1 MNSHKISIFGN
12 KFAPFG
18 RIFFFALVIFT
29 ILATADAANAQLNL
43 DPTFNGGVTDGDTRV
58 HVTKPLSDG
67 KILVGGAFTIVND
80 AEKNNL
86 ARLNADGSL
95 DNTFN
100 ASGDGPNSAVYE
112 IIQLS
117 DGKFLLGGSFT
128 VYNGVARSGIV
139 RINPDGTLDNTFNPS
154 GAGTAGTVHTIALQ
168 PDGKILISGGL
179 SSYNGTA
186 RFGVIRLNA
195 DGTLD
200 ASFNSPFT
208 SNQFVEEVDVQA
220 DGKILIGGSFLIN
233 NRSHVARLN
242 ADGSLDPTFNPSGSG
257 TDGGVYAMLV
267 QSNGNI
273 LIGGAFQL
281 YYNFFHPSGLA
292 RLTPNGAPDIS
303 FNPNVNRGFD
313 GGEYFAIQPDGKIL
327 VAGGFGS
334 GGINFSLIRLNANGT
349 LDNTF
354 ALRQTDNAGYH
365 VALQTDGKI
374 LLSGFFNTFDNQPR
388 RNLVRLNQDGRPD
401 QTFNPTFSTFGIVNA
416 LAQQTD
422 GKILAGGNFNQA
434 NGAPRS
440 KIARFNADGSLDT
453 TFNSG
458 IGIMPDP
465 FNGTNTVYDIAVQ
478 ADGKI
483 LVGGSFGGYN
493 GSNARSLARLNQD
506 GTLDSTFNASGF
518 FYNFTLSS
526 TVFDVLVQPDGKIL
540 VGGAF
545 FGNSNS
551 TFSNIAFMIRLNS
564 NGTVDQSFTGNLN
577 STVRV
582 IVRQPDG
589 KLLVGGSFTTNSG
602 LIRNRITRLNADG
615 SPDTTFNPAGGFD
628 TTVFDIALQPDGK
641 ILAVG
646 NFTSFNGTPRN
657 RIARLNANGSL
668 DTSFDSSIGANG
680 LVFSIALRS
689 DGQIAIGGQFST
701 YNNAPR
707 NRLAQLNSNGS
718 LVTQADGGF
727 PNNGLFSVRR
737 LLMQAEG
744 KLLVGGVF
752 NNYGGAPRDSLLR
765 VVMTRPTRFDFDGDG
780 KADVSVFRQGNWY
793 VQGSTAGFYGVRFGL
808 TADLLAPADYDG
820 DGKTDVAVFR
830 EGYWYYLR
838 SSDNVFVG
846 VQFGLA
852 NDVPVPADYDGDGRA
867 DVAVFRA
874 GTWYFLNSSN
884 NQFRGVQ
891 FGLAS
896 DKPVPANYDG
906 DNRAD
911 IAVFRDGNWYWLES
925 STNQFRGLQFGIA
938 TDKPVPAD
946 YDGDGRDD
954 QAVFRGG
961 NWYIQRSSSGFYG
974 VQFGVATDTPVP
986 ADYDGDGKAD
996 VSVFRDGNWY
1006 SLKSGN
1012 NQFSGM
1018 QFGIASDKP
1027 VPAAFVP

>member
-1 MNSHKISIFGN
+1 MNSHKISIFGD
-12 KFAPFG
+12 KSAPFG

-29 ILATADAANAQLNL
+29 VLATADAANAQLNL

-58 HVTKPLSDG
+58 HVTKPLADG

-100 ASGDGPNSAVYE
+100 ASGEGPNGAVYE

-117 DGKFLLGGSFT
+117 DGKLLLGGSFT
-128 VYNGVARSGIV
+128 VYNSVVRSGIV
-139 RINPDGTLDNTFNPS
+139 RINPDGTLDSTFNPS

-179 SSYNGTA
+179 SAYNGTA
-186 RFGVIRLNA
+186 RFGVIRLNT

-200 ASFNSPFT
+200 TSFNSPFT

-220 DGKILIGGSFLIN
+220 DGKILIAGAFLIN
-233 NRSHVARLN
+233 NRSNVARLN
-242 ADGSLDPTFNPSGSG
+242 ADGSIDATFNPAGGG
-257 TDGGVYAMLV
+257 TDGGVYAMAV

-273 LIGGAFQL
+273 LIGGAFQI
-281 YYNFFHPSGLA
+281 YNNVFYPSGLV
-292 RLTPNGAPDIS
+292 RLTPNGAPDPA
-303 FNPNVNRGFD
+303 FNPNIGRSFD
-313 GGEYFAIQPDGKIL
+313 GGEYFVFQPDGKIL
-327 VAGGFGS
+327 VAGGFGGS
-334 GGINFSLIRLNANGT
+334 GINFGLIRLNANGS
-349 LDNTF
+349 LDTTF
-354 ALRQTDNAGYH
+354 PLRQTDNAGYY
-365 VALQTDGKI
+365 VALQADGKI
-374 LLSGFFNTFDNQPR
+374 LLSGLFNTFDYQPR
-388 RNLVRLNQDGRPD
+388 RNLVRLNQDGRTD
-401 QTFNPTFSTFGIVNA
+401 QAFNPTFSTIGTVNA

-434 NGAPRS
+434 NGASRS

-458 IGIMPDP
+458 IGFTPD
-465 FNGTNTVYDIAVQ
+465 FVNTSNTIYDIAIQ
-478 ADGKI
+478 PDGKI
-483 LVGGSFGGYN
+483 IVGGAFGGYD
-493 GSNARSLARLNQD
+493 GGNARSLARLNSD
-506 GTLDSTFNASGF
+506 GTLDSTFAAAGVF
-518 FYNFTLSS
+518 FNFTSFS

-545 FGNSNS
+545 FTNSS
-551 TFSNIAFMIRLNS
+551 TTFMMRLNS
-564 NGTVDQSFTGNLN
+564 NGSLDQSFTGNFN
-577 STVRV
+577 NTVRI

-602 LIRNRITRLNADG
+602 LTRNRITRLNADG

-628 TTVFDIALQPDGK
+628 ATVYDIALQPDGK

-668 DTSFDSSIGANG
+668 DTSFDSSTGANG

-752 NNYGGAPRDSLLR
+752 NNYGGAPRNSLLR
-765 VVMTRPTRFDFDGDG
+765 VVMTRPTRFDFDADG

-793 VQGSTAGFYGVRFGL
+793 IQRSTAGFYGIQFGV
-808 TADLLAPADYDG
+808 AEDRLAPADYDG

-867 DVAVFRA
+867 DIAVFRA

-891 FGLAS
+891 FGIAS

-925 STNQFRGLQFGIA
+925 STNQFRGLQFGLA
-938 TDKPVPAD
+938 SDKPVPAD

-954 QAVFRGG
+954 QAVFRAG

-1006 SLKSGN
+1006 SLKSSN
-1012 NQFSGM
+1012 NQFSGV
-1018 QFGIASDKP
+1018 QFGITSDQP